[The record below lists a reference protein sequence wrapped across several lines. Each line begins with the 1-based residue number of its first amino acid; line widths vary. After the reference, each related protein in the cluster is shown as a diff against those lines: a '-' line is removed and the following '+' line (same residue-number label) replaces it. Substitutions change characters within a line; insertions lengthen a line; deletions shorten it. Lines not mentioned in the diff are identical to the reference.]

1 MATWKKV
8 LTEGA
13 VNASDFT
20 DSDGTSGQVLQTN
33 GSDTLSWGNKTTN
46 TNTNQLT
53 TFTVSAS
60 TDTTATTISQGDVL
74 MFTAGTGI
82 TCETTAD
89 GTVTITN
96 TVSDTNTMGSGFT
109 VSATTDSNATTITQG
124 DDLMFTAGTGITCET
139 TADGTVTIS
148 NAGGRR
154 NIIINGGMQIN
165 QRLAVGSTVTTAGI
179 KSTDRWSV
187 LVTGATHT
195 QGVVANSVADTLT
208 TGASNALKQ
217 INTGTSSA
225 TSAYAYSQYIIEA
238 QDIRNCGWDYT
249 SASSYVTLSF
259 WVKSSLAGTFYC
271 VAYTNDGTSQQYPHP
286 FTLSADT
293 WTNVSFSIP
302 GNANLTFD
310 NDNGVGMPFI
320 FCAHLGTDYTSSSA
334 TDNAWVAY
342 DMSAIT
348 DDYPQ
353 NWCNTASATWEI
365 TAVQLEVG
373 STATDFE
380 YRSYGEEL
388 ALCRRYL
395 SAFRK
400 DGGGN
405 TAIGMG
411 IISGTTTISLIH
423 LTLPVEMRAPP
434 TLTVTTPTSSTI
446 SEGAADRAVTSQS
459 IGSATKNNCLLSVT
473 HATGTAAGTPVRY
486 SLTDTILLFSAEL

>member
-1 MATWKKV
+1 MSTIQANLIEPSSGTTV
-8 LTEGA
+8 TLGA
-13 VNASDFT
+13 
-20 DSDGTSGQVLQTN
+20 SG
-33 GSDTLSWGNKTTN
+33 DTVAL
-46 TNTNQLT
+46 
-53 TFTVSAS
+53 
-60 TDTTATTISQGDVL
+60 
-74 MFTAGTGI
+74 GTG
-82 TCETTAD
+82 A
-89 GTVTITN
+89 GVN
-96 TVSDTNTMGSGFT
+96 FR
-109 VSATTDSNATTITQG
+109 SN
-124 DDLMFTAGTGITCET
+124 
-139 TADGTVTIS
+139 
-148 NAGGRR
+148 R
-154 NIIINGGMQIN
+154 NMIINGAMQIN
-165 QRLAVGSTVTTAGI
+165 QRLAVGSTVTTNGFV
-179 KSTDRWSV
+179 STDRWDVRV
-187 LVTGATHT
+187 LGATHT
-195 QGVVANSVADTLT
+195 QGVVANSVADTVT

-217 INTGTSSA
+217 INTGVSSA

-271 VAYTNDGTSQQYPHP
+271 IAYTSDGTRQQYPHP
-286 FTLSADT
+286 FTLSAAT